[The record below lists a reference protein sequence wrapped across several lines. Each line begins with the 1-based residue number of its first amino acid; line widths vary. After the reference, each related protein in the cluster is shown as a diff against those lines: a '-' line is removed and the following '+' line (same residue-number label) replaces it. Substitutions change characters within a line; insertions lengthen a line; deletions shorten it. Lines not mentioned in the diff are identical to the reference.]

1 MDKNKGPDLVLNNS
15 KVKAQ
20 DVKLYTMVF
29 IMYSFCCGGCFGIE
43 EMIPVAGPGMT
54 VLLLIL
60 IALFWATPQAMIS
73 VELGSAMP
81 YTGGFYKWTQ
91 AGLGEFWAFVAG
103 WCRVIAQYVEN
114 SSYII
119 LGVGYL
125 TTLIPM
131 SEGTAFIIKV
141 AIILFFTAINLRGIK
156 EVGWVS
162 TLLSMVIIIAFAFV
176 AAVGFVNWDSNPIQP
191 FYNEEEGLFWG
202 ISGALAIGMWM
213 YSGYTSVSTLA
224 GDCKDRTVVPKA
236 LLIGLPL
243 ITLTY
248 LLPTL
253 AGVSAT
259 GNWQDWGSG
268 GINYSTVAA
277 MAGPVFGALM
287 VVVAI
292 VGCLSNY
299 NTCMISLSRNFYAI
313 AEDRLAP
320 KILTKVSKNKGIPY
334 VTIVTIAIVSIIGCT
349 LDFSTVITMS
359 VTLFIVDYV
368 LVCLSGIALRKK
380 APEMERPFKLPFGI
394 KGVTLMLMPVFIV
407 AFIALMI
414 NGADYF
420 VSGMAAAAIIPLL
433 YVYFKRK
440 SGGLAS
446 FGADNEEVN
455 PRTKLCFGDL
465 KRIAVLYGVL
475 GILGAI
481 ASFFLPFY
489 EGSWGPEYYMET
501 YGPENAF
508 AFIIAAVRVLTVVY
522 IAVTC
527 ILAYLSKKVDQKQT
541 EEINKNEKGA

>member
-1 MDKNKGPDLVLNNS
+1 MKNNKESHLVIDNS

-29 IMYSFCCGGCFGIE
+29 IIYSFCCGGCFGIE

-54 VLLLIL
+54 ILLLVL
-60 IALFWATPQAMIS
+60 IALFWAAPQALIS

-91 AGLGEFWAFVAG
+91 AGLGEFWAFIAG
-103 WCRVIAQYVEN
+103 WCRVIAQCVEN

-125 TTLIPM
+125 STLLPM
-131 SEGTAFIIKV
+131 SEGTSFIVKV
-141 AIILFFTAINLRGIK
+141 AIILFFTAVNLRGIK
-156 EVGWVS
+156 EVGWIS
-162 TLLSMVIIIAFAFV
+162 TLLSLLIILAFAFV
-176 AAVGFVNWDSNPIQP
+176 AAVGFVNWDTNPLDP

-224 GDCKDRTVVPKA
+224 GDCKDRSVVPKA

-253 AGVSAT
+253 SGVSAT
-259 GNWQDWGSG
+259 GNWQDWGAG
-268 GINYSTVAA
+268 GVNYSTVAA
-277 MAGPVFGALM
+277 MAGPAFGTLM
-287 VVVAI
+287 VIVALI
-292 VGCLSNY
+292 GCLSNY

-313 AEDRLAP
+313 AEDHLAP
-320 KILTKVSKNKGIPY
+320 EVLAKVDKKRGIPY
-334 VTIVTIAIVSIIGCT
+334 VTIIIIAIISIIGCT
-349 LDFSTVITMS
+349 FDFSTVITMS

-380 APEMERPFKLPFGI
+380 APQMERPFKLPFGTT
-394 KGVTLMLMPVFIV
+394 GVIIMLMPVFIV

-420 VSGMAAAAIIPLL
+420 MSGMAAAAVIPIL
-433 YVYFKRK
+433 YIYFKRK

-446 FGADNEEVN
+446 LGANTEEIN
-455 PRTKLCFGDL
+455 PRTKLCYGDL
-465 KRIAVLYGVL
+465 KRMSLLYGVL
-475 GILGAI
+475 AVLGGI

-489 EGSWGPEYYMET
+489 EGSWGPEYYLET
-501 YGPENAF
+501 YGVENAF
-508 AFIIAAVRVLTVVY
+508 TIIITAIRILTLIYLFIAGLMI
-522 IAVTC
+522 
-527 ILAYLSKKVDQKQT
+527 YLHKKIDQKPQSI
-541 EEINKNEKGA
+541 E

>member
-1 MDKNKGPDLVLNNS
+1 
-15 KVKAQ
+15 
-20 DVKLYTMVF
+20 
-29 IMYSFCCGGCFGIE
+29 MYKR
-43 EMIPVAGPGMT
+43 
-54 VLLLIL
+54 
-60 IALFWATPQAMIS
+60 Q
-73 VELGSAMP
+73 
-81 YTGGFYKWTQ
+81 
-91 AGLGEFWAFVAG
+91 
-103 WCRVIAQYVEN
+103 
-114 SSYII
+114 
-119 LGVGYL
+119 
-125 TTLIPM
+125 
-131 SEGTAFIIKV
+131 
-141 AIILFFTAINLRGIK
+141 
-156 EVGWVS
+156 
-162 TLLSMVIIIAFAFV
+162 
-176 AAVGFVNWDSNPIQP
+176 
-191 FYNEEEGLFWG
+191 
-202 ISGALAIGMWM
+202 
-213 YSGYTSVSTLA
+213 
-224 GDCKDRTVVPKA
+224 
-236 LLIGLPL
+236 
-243 ITLTY
+243 
-248 LLPTL
+248 
-253 AGVSAT
+253 
-259 GNWQDWGSG
+259 
-268 GINYSTVAA
+268 
-277 MAGPVFGALM
+277 
-287 VVVAI
+287 
-292 VGCLSNY
+292 
-299 NTCMISLSRNFYAI
+299 
-313 AEDRLAP
+313 
-320 KILTKVSKNKGIPY
+320 
-334 VTIVTIAIVSIIGCT
+334 IVTIAIVSIIGCT